1 MPMPVQKKEVLKPNY
16 SGISFDTDDD
26 FNKMIKTGNLSEEQK
41 NAILKP
47 FKCLTCGRR
56 YTVQKGNFF
65 RSNSQ
70 LYKSNNFYMPTCI
83 TCIENLIDQY
93 TNLCN
98 SQDEALKRICLHYD
112 LYYNKGLV
120 DSVKAMT
127 SMERIK
133 SYISKN
139 NSSSGAGKTYDTYL
153 NELHRERLGDESE
166 DYQEDNA
173 SRVSSRVMKRWG
185 SGYTDTEYGMIEEHY
200 NSLKDK
206 IGGDEI
212 KESLVRDLCET
223 YIMRYRARQAG
234 EVDKYEK
241 LSKLYQATLNSANL
255 APTVDKKNTGG
266 NADDMWAKWI
276 EIVEKHSPAEFIKD
290 EGRIFKD
297 AFEQDEYYRRF
308 IARPTDNLI
317 NDKTVMDAEFSIPM
331 GDED

>member
-1 MPMPVQKKEVLKPNY
+1 MPIPAEKRDILKPNL
-16 SGISFDTDDD
+16 SGISFSDDQD
-26 FNKMIKTGNLSEEQK
+26 VNKIIKSGTLSDDQK
-41 NAILKP
+41 QAILKP
-47 FKCLTCGRR
+47 YKCVTCGRR

-65 RSNSQ
+65 QTSSQ
-70 LYKSNNFYMPTCI
+70 LYKSNNFYMPTCM
-83 TCIENLIDQY
+83 TCIESLVDQY

-98 SQDEALKRICLHYD
+98 SQDEAIKRICLHFD
-112 LYYNKGLV
+112 LYYNKKLV
-120 DSVKAMT
+120 EATKASTTMN
-127 SMERIK
+127 RIK
-133 SYISKN
+133 GYISKN
-139 NSSSGAGKTYDTYL
+139 NSSSGVGKTYDTYL
-153 NELHRERLGDESE
+153 NEVHRERVGDDPD
-166 DYQEDNA
+166 DYQEDGN
-173 SRVSSRVMKRWG
+173 RVSSRVIKRWG
-185 SGYTDTEYGMIEEHY
+185 GGYSDAEYFMIEDHY

-255 APTVDKKNTGG
+255 APTVDKKNSGG